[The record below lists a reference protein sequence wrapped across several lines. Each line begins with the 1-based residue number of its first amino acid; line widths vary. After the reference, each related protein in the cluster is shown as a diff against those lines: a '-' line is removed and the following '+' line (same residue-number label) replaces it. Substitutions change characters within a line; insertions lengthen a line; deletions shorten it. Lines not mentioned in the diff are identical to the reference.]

1 LVRGLREWSL
11 FAGVDNNPTS
21 RVSLDQDAAWKL
33 FSKSLSPEAARQ
45 RVRIEGDRRLGE
57 PMLGALAVMA

>member
-1 LVRGLREWSL
+1 
-11 FAGVDNNPTS
+11 
-21 RVSLDQDAAWKL
+21 VSLDQDAAWKL
-33 FSKSLSPEAARQ
+33 FSKSLSPETARQ